1 MEYISIIIAVVSVIF
16 SVITYMKNVAHDR
29 KQATLDAF
37 SKLQT
42 EVFDE
47 LNHITKSEIAE
58 ISNNPRSSEY
68 KELSKNL
75 ARIEHFCV
83 GINTKVYD
91 LKIVKRLAGRYIIV
105 AYEKY
110 LPMIE
115 RKRNINQSAKHY
127 DEFETA
133 VNKLKKDYEK

>member
-91 LKIVKRLAGRYIIV
+91 LKIVKRLAGR
-105 AYEKY
+105 
-110 LPMIE
+110 
-115 RKRNINQSAKHY
+115 
-127 DEFETA
+127 
-133 VNKLKKDYEK
+133 